1 MNSTHLFVSL
11 YFSMR
16 LDRQPTLLGSPIL
29 VSTPLD
35 ESILVLYVYPDY
47 GIEIG
52 DMILMGNLNVLDMV
66 DFDMIL
72 GIN

>member
-1 MNSTHLFVSL
+1 
-11 YFSMR
+11 
-16 LDRQPTLLGSPIL
+16 
-29 VSTPLD
+29 
-35 ESILVLYVYPDY
+35 VYPDY